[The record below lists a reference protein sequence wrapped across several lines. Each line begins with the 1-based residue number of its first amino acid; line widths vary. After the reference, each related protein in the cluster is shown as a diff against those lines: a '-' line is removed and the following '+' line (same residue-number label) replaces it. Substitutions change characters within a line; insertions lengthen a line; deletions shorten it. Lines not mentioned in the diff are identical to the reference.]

1 MHNESTPDESSGFLP
16 SPVRTDGH
24 EQDVRSADDTF
35 TQFTDIPSRGFN
47 RLVRARRYGRWWLLK
62 GLKEDYRSQTFYQT
76 QLRKEFDITISLQHE
91 GIAAVSS
98 LEEVTGV
105 PPESGSEAN
114 TTAPWLCI
122 VMEWIDG
129 ETLADWL
136 HRHPSRTR
144 RRRVFSQLL
153 DAVEYVHSRQVVH
166 RDLKPSNILITRN
179 GEHVK
184 LIDFGLSDTDSH
196 VILKQPAGTP
206 SYISPEQVHTGLT
219 DVRNDIYSLGL
230 LLRTLRLGRLT
241 RPVVRRC
248 TRPLAQRYPDVAAL
262 RRALR
267 RSHTPLYIIGVVALA
282 AVVGIALMCF
292 SPQAPLQSSAEG
304 DGAQMPQSASSTAV
318 EEGASEK
325 TAENAASQA
334 APSEGD
340 SNDSPTTSSGANA
353 TSTAPPTGTT
363 TGAFETAVTKQL
375 IAEGKRRA
383 DQRFAAYGMDAR
395 LDTLTRRTYIEPY
408 LLRIINEMKAFAHD
422 YAVSAVQSS
431 KQFNRLSEDDRT
443 AQRITI
449 ENRLLLYFNDR
460 YIFPWAKRIESK
472 PQ

>member
-1 MHNESTPDESSGFLP
+1 MSPDSSDESSGFLP
-16 SPVRTDGH
+16 SPVRPDGH
-24 EQDVRSADDTF
+24 EQEVRSADDTF

-76 QLRKEFDITISLQHE
+76 QLRKEFDITVSLQHE

-206 SYISPEQVHTGLT
+206 SYISPEQIHTGLT

-262 RRALR
+262 RSALR
-267 RSHTPLYIIGVVALA
+267 RSRLGLYVIYIIGVATIIGVAMEAPPQPSPEGEGALTPQTA
-282 AVVGIALMCF
+282 SSQGISKDFNA
-292 SPQAPLQSSAEG
+292 SQENPNVSTASQENSKDSSAS
-304 DGAQMPQSASSTAV
+304 QVSPSVRTSASQVSPSGGDT
-318 EEGASEK
+318 EGASAK
-325 TAENAASQA
+325 S
-334 APSEGD
+334 
-340 SNDSPTTSSGANA
+340 
-353 TSTAPPTGTT
+353 
-363 TGAFETAVTKQL
+363 AVKQL
-375 IAEGKRRA
+375 TAEGKRRA

-395 LDTLTRRTYIEPY
+395 LDTLTRRAYIEPY
-408 LLRIINEMKAFAHD
+408 LLRIVNEMKAFAHD
-422 YAVSAVQSS
+422 YAASAVQSS
-431 KQFNRLSEDDRT
+431 KHFSRLSEDDRT